1 MSIER
6 GGSLAFL
13 KATGSPHDIGA
24 ALGQF
29 GRRAVHEHLV
39 RTRAWAAVVTQSRGA
54 RVSAMAA
61 RVEARFP
68 RCFAELRGLA
78 EGLGLPFDD
87 VFAWNCRGDLLT
99 ATPDGCTTVQL
110 PGARRVIAHNED
122 GDPDLRGSCAIL
134 YANPADGLGFTA
146 FVYPGSLPGHA
157 FAANDAG
164 LVQTVNNI
172 RSLDAGDGVPRMVL
186 TRALLECGSL
196 DEAVATLRS
205 VPRAGSF
212 HLTLAQT
219 GDPRLLGVE
228 FTARTCSVREVTEPA
243 AHANHLVHPT
253 TAGERQVVTAS
264 SASRQRRA
272 DELLAA
278 GVVDPLAILRD
289 AAGSGLPIRRD
300 DPADPDD
307 ENTLATA
314 VFTLDRERLDWVVYD
329 PADDPARFHIRE
341 RLVPAA

>member
-6 GGSLAFL
+6 GGGLAFL
-13 KATGSPHDIGA
+13 EASGSPHEIGA
-24 ALGQF
+24 ALGRF

-39 RTRAWAAVVTQSRGA
+39 QTRAWAAIVAHGRDA
-54 RVSAMAA
+54 RMRTMAA

-87 VFAWNCRGDLLT
+87 VFAWNSRGDIL
-99 ATPDGCTTVQL
+99 AAAPDGCTTVQL

-122 GDPDLRGSCAIL
+122 GDPGLRGSCAIL
-134 YANPADGLGFTA
+134 YAMPTDGIAFTA

-172 RSLDAGDGVPRMVL
+172 RSLDLGDGVPRMVL
-186 TRALLECGSL
+186 TRALLGCGSL
-196 DEAVATLRS
+196 DDAVATLRNT
-205 VPRAGSF
+205 PRAGSF
-212 HLTLAQT
+212 HLTLAQA
-219 GDPRLLGVE
+219 GDPRLLGIE
-228 FTARTCSVREVTEPA
+228 FTARTCSVREITAPA
-243 AHANHLVHPT
+243 VHANHLVHPEM
-253 TAGERQVVTAS
+253 ADERQIITAS
-264 SASRQRRA
+264 SGSRQRRA
-272 DELLAA
+272 DVLLGA
-278 GVVDPLAILRD
+278 GIADPLAILRD
-289 AAGSGLPIRRD
+289 TGGPGLPIRRD
-300 DPADPDD
+300 DPGDPDN

-314 VFTLDRERLDWVVYD
+314 VFTLDRERLDWAIYETV
-329 PADDPARFHIRE
+329 DDPPRFHIRE